1 MRVDKRACDGPCE
14 MRVPP
19 GRHFVTAE
27 ANGIR
32 RDVVV
37 TAKPRET
44 TNVDLSLTPTT
55 AERLRASL
63 REGQLGDVRLV
74 MTLQDA
80 DDVVLVDRDGAVMQA
95 MVSRKPFKDVRGPV
109 ALDTAN
115 PRLGNERIRSELVEL
130 HRLEEEAL
138 PPPSV
143 WKRWWFWTAA
153 GVVVTGAMVA
163 IVAASND
170 TDKVGVSATLP

>member
-1 MRVDKRACDGPCE
+1 

-32 RDVVV
+32 RDAVV
-37 TAKPRET
+37 TAKARET
-44 TNVDLSLTPTT
+44 TNVDLSLVPTT
-55 AERLRASL
+55 AERLRASW

-74 MTLQDA
+74 MTLQEA
-80 DDVVLVDRDGAVMQA
+80 DDVVLVDRNGAVMQA

-109 ALDTAN
+109 ALEATN
-115 PRLGNERIRSELVEL
+115 VMLGSERIRSELVEL

-138 PPPSV
+138 PPPPV

-153 GVVVTGAMVA
+153 GVVVTGAVIGIVVATSDTDMVA
-163 IVAASND
+163 VN
-170 TDKVGVSATLP
+170 ATLP